1 MIGLDTNVLVRYLTQ
16 DDPAQSR
23 RVNALIEHELT
34 EAEPGFINVVTFA
47 ETVWVLE
54 SVYRFADD
62 VIVAAVERMLQAD
75 VFVVES
81 EREVVIA
88 LEAVRDRRGTFGDAL
103 IGTLGLKAG
112 CTHTVTFDRGALRLD
127 GFVAL

>member
-1 MIGLDTNVLVRYLTQ
+1 
-16 DDPAQSR
+16 
-23 RVNALIEHELT
+23 
-34 EAEPGFINVVTFA
+34 
-47 ETVWVLE
+47 
-54 SVYRFADD
+54 
-62 VIVAAVERMLQAD
+62 VEG
-75 VFVVES
+75 